1 MKVASVTEVHGGPE
15 RLSTNELVSLI
26 DQIAVGRGSEVFSP
40 KPRADDPYWP
50 ADFSTPRPALD
61 QIRAQIAYEQETVDE
76 KLRAKDQ
83 VFVITAS
90 GTRRVHLPGC
100 HHVRH
105 TVDREE
111 SWQTVLDNYPTL
123 RPADLGTVYRL
134 PMILTR
140 SEVELLNSYI
150 ACQACA
156 PTLDHQRKKY
166 VLNARPMS
174 VLSIAVHHIGRAVAT
189 PEGEDLG
196 FLVGHQ
202 RIVTADGIRSIMTT
216 TDRVVETDGEEKYLI
231 APRAEL

>member
-1 MKVASVTEVHGGPE
+1 MP
-15 RLSTNELVSLI
+15 LI
-26 DQIAVGRGSEVFSP
+26 DQIAVGGGSEAFSP
-40 KPRADDPYWP
+40 KSGTGDPHWP
-50 ADFSTPRPALD
+50 AEYHASKPALE
-61 QIRAQIAYEQETVDE
+61 QIRAQIAYELEMVDE
-76 KLRAKDQ
+76 KLRSKDQ

-105 TVDREE
+105 AVDREE
-111 SWQTVLDNYPTL
+111 SWRTVLDNYSTL
-123 RPADLGTVYRL
+123 RPTDLGTVYRL

-166 VLNARPMS
+166 FLNARPMS

-196 FLVGHQ
+196 FLVSHQ
-202 RIVTADGIRSIMTT
+202 RIVTADGLRSIMTT
-216 TDRVVETDGEEKYLI
+216 MDRVIETDGEEKYLI